1 MILYISL
8 EKISTRKFIA
18 MASKKIPLSKKPRA
32 QPKTQ
37 TRGMK
42 KSMQGGGISLT
53 MTQVKEAIALLKD
66 AGTFNTFSY
75 KTPDFELEIELRK
88 DSASSLSPHIPAAA
102 PPITPAQQVI
112 TAAPT
117 LDPIIMHKQ
126 GRPQSAF
133 EILSPMV
140 GTFYR
145 RPNPDSPPFVEVGD
159 LVEADTPVCI
169 VEVMKLLN
177 TISAARK
184 GRVAEICVADGG
196 TIEADQV
203 LMVIELV

>member
-1 MILYISL
+1 
-8 EKISTRKFIA
+8 
-18 MASKKIPLSKKPRA
+18 
-32 QPKTQ
+32 
-37 TRGMK
+37 
-42 KSMQGGGISLT
+42 
-53 MTQVKEAIALLKD
+53 
-66 AGTFNTFSY
+66 
-75 KTPDFELEIELRK
+75 
-88 DSASSLSPHIPAAA
+88 
-102 PPITPAQQVI
+102 
-112 TAAPT
+112 
-117 LDPIIMHKQ
+117 MHKQ

-177 TISAARK
+177 TISAACK

>member
-88 DSASSLSPHIPAAA
+88 DSASSLSPTYP
-102 PPITPAQQVI
+102 
-112 TAAPT
+112 
-117 LDPIIMHKQ
+117 L
-126 GRPQSAF
+126 
-133 EILSPMV
+133 L
-140 GTFYR
+140 R
-145 RPNPDSPPFVEVGD
+145 RPSPQPS
-159 LVEADTPVCI
+159 
-169 VEVMKLLN
+169 KLLL
-177 TISAARK
+177 
-184 GRVAEICVADGG
+184 
-196 TIEADQV
+196 QHQH
-203 LMVIELV
+203 

>member
-66 AGTFNTFSY
+66 AGTFNTFSSIVFIAALSIFSM
-75 KTPDFELEIELRK
+75 TP
-88 DSASSLSPHIPAAA
+88 
-102 PPITPAQQVI
+102 
-112 TAAPT
+112 
-117 LDPIIMHKQ
+117 
-126 GRPQSAF
+126 
-133 EILSPMV
+133 
-140 GTFYR
+140 
-145 RPNPDSPPFVEVGD
+145 EV
-159 LVEADTPVCI
+159 
-169 VEVMKLLN
+169 KLLDSF
-177 TISAARK
+177 IAFS
-184 GRVAEICVADGG
+184 I
-196 TIEADQV
+196 
-203 LMVIELV
+203 